1 MNVFDKEMNPI
12 ESPDL
17 SKGYLT
23 NKAENITWSYVLESE
38 QQGHYEVIME
48 YPNGGKD
55 VEWVIDIPEVGH
67 WEAKRED
74 GSFVDLDVF
83 DGQQY
88 EDSWDKND
96 TYLTSWSYQIYI
108 PYTEEE
114 FERIKSEKKEQERQ
128 NQIDELKQNLIDTDY
143 MVMKIMEYQIG
154 GIKMPEEDAA
164 KYADIMIQR
173 EEWRNKINEL
183 EDGSDADV

>member
-55 VEWVIDIPEVGH
+55 VEWVIDVPEVGH

-114 FERIKSEKKEQERQ
+114 LEQIKSEKKEQERQ
-128 NQIDELKQNLIDTDY
+128 NQIEELKQNLIDTDY

-154 GIKMPEEDAA
+154 GIEMPEEDAA

-183 EDGSDADV
+183 EDGGDADV